1 MKKNNNTEKAVLDA
15 QNISESLK
23 KGTESVFQSLI
34 NDTLNKLITESEDD
48 DAEEVEVED
57 TDAEK
62 DTKDEGGVKKEP
74 KKGDGEEAD
83 ADNEADGAE
92 EDDTDLDDF
101 EIGDGV
107 YDVTDADDETA
118 LKVYNKLN
126 DDDEIVVTDNGD
138 GSYEFE
144 GDDGQE
150 YVIELPEDFGD
161 NSTEDVE
168 FEIEP
173 DGDDD
178 EDDSV
183 EFEIEPDEDEDDID
197 IEFDDNDGDDDDL
210 DIELVDNDDDDLDIE
225 LVDDDDDDTL
235 NEENLG
241 YTDSYQHDVMPGL
254 NNDEPANPRATYSMD
269 GGAPKGA
276 SKPWAGKG
284 SSKPF
289 NGESDIEENITTSKA
304 SARKM
309 VKTNINGNGYE
320 PQVTKVNSANGQYI
334 KESIKKLQKE
344 NKQYRLAINGIKK
357 SLKEAAV
364 LNVSLGQIV
373 KLLSENSTTK
383 AEKKSIV
390 ERFTNVKTI
399 AESKQLY
406 NSISRELN
414 EAKKSPISI
423 EKTFSTKSSKALNET
438 TIYNKST
445 EDNPALDLMNRMN
458 NLYK

>member
-34 NDTLNKLITESEDD
+34 NETLNKLITESEDD

-62 DTKDEGGVKKEP
+62 DTKDEGGVEKEP
-74 KKGDGEEAD
+74 VKGDGEEAD
-83 ADNEADGAE
+83 ADSEADGAE
-92 EDDTDLDDF
+92 EDDADLDDF

-144 GDDGQE
+144 GEDGQE

-173 DGDDD
+173 DGDDED
-178 EDDSV
+178 EV
-183 EFEIEPDEDEDDID
+183 EFEPDEDEDDID
-197 IEFDDNDGDDDDL
+197 IEFDDNDGEDEFEIDTD
-210 DIELVDNDDDDLDIE
+210 DDDDLDIE
-225 LVDDDDDDTL
+225 LVDDDDDDAL

-254 NNDEPANPRATYSMD
+254 KNDEPANPSVTYSMD

-284 SSKPF
+284 NSKPF

-399 AESKQLY
+399 AEGKQLY

-423 EKTFSTKSSKALNET
+423 EKSFSTKSSNALNET

>member
-34 NDTLNKLITESEDD
+34 NETLNKLITESEDD

-62 DTKDEGGVKKEP
+62 DTKDEGGVEKEP
-74 KKGDGEEAD
+74 VKGDGEEAD
-83 ADNEADGAE
+83 ADSEADGAE
-92 EDDTDLDDF
+92 EDDADLDDF

-173 DGDDD
+173 DGDDED
-178 EDDSV
+178 EV
-183 EFEIEPDEDEDDID
+183 EFEFEPDEDEDDID
-197 IEFDDNDGDDDDL
+197 IEFDDNDGEDEFEIDTD
-210 DIELVDNDDDDLDIE
+210 DDDDLDIE
-225 LVDDDDDDTL
+225 LVDDDDDDAL

-254 NNDEPANPRATYSMD
+254 KNDEPANPSATYSMN

-284 SSKPF
+284 NSKPF

-399 AESKQLY
+399 AEGKQLY

-423 EKTFSTKSSKALNET
+423 EKTFSTKSSNALNET

>member
-62 DTKDEGGVKKEP
+62 DTKDEGGVEKEP

-178 EDDSV
+178 EDD
-183 EFEIEPDEDEDDID
+183 ID
-197 IEFDDNDGDDDDL
+197 IEFDDNDGDDEFEIDD
-210 DIELVDNDDDDLDIE
+210 DDDDLDIE
-225 LVDDDDDDTL
+225 LVDDDDDAL

-269 GGAPKGA
+269 GGAPNGA

-284 SSKPF
+284 NSKPF

-399 AESKQLY
+399 AEGKQLY

-423 EKTFSTKSSKALNET
+423 EKTFSTKSSNALNET

>member
-62 DTKDEGGVKKEP
+62 DTKDEGGVEKEP

-83 ADNEADGAE
+83 AGNEADGAE

-178 EDDSV
+178 EDD
-183 EFEIEPDEDEDDID
+183 ID
-197 IEFDDNDGDDDDL
+197 IEFDDNDGDDEFEIDD
-210 DIELVDNDDDDLDIE
+210 DDDDLDIE
-225 LVDDDDDDTL
+225 LVDDDDDAL

-269 GGAPKGA
+269 GGAPNGA

-284 SSKPF
+284 NSKPF

-399 AESKQLY
+399 AEGKQLY

-423 EKTFSTKSSKALNET
+423 EKTFSTKSSNALNET

>member
-183 EFEIEPDEDEDDID
+183 KFEFDPDEDEDDID
-197 IEFDDNDGDDDDL
+197 IEFDDNDGDDDD
-210 DIELVDNDDDDLDIE
+210 IDIE

-254 NNDEPANPRATYSMD
+254 NNNEPANPRATYSMD

-284 SSKPF
+284 NCKPF

-399 AESKQLY
+399 AEGKQLY

-423 EKTFSTKSSKALNET
+423 EKTFSTKSSNALNET

>member
-34 NDTLNKLITESEDD
+34 NETLNKLITESEDD

-62 DTKDEGGVKKEP
+62 DTKDEGGVEKEP
-74 KKGDGEEAD
+74 VKGDGEEAD
-83 ADNEADGAE
+83 ADSEADGAE

-144 GDDGQE
+144 GEDGQE

-173 DGDDD
+173 DGDDED
-178 EDDSV
+178 EVDF
-183 EFEIEPDEDEDDID
+183 EFEPDEDEDDID
-197 IEFDDNDGDDDDL
+197 IEFDDNDGEDEFEINTD
-210 DIELVDNDDDDLDIE
+210 DDDDLDIE
-225 LVDDDDDDTL
+225 LVDDDAL

-254 NNDEPANPRATYSMD
+254 KNDEPANPSATYSMD

-284 SSKPF
+284 NSKPF

-399 AESKQLY
+399 AEGKQLY

-423 EKTFSTKSSKALNET
+423 EKSFSTKSSNALNET

>member
-62 DTKDEGGVKKEP
+62 DTKDKGGVEKEP

-183 EFEIEPDEDEDDID
+183 EFEFDPDEDEDDID
-197 IEFDDNDGDDDDL
+197 IEFDDNDGDDEFEIDD
-210 DIELVDNDDDDLDIE
+210 DDDDLDIE
-225 LVDDDDDDTL
+225 LVDDDDDAL

-269 GGAPKGA
+269 GGAPNGA

-284 SSKPF
+284 NSKPF

-334 KESIKKLQKE
+334 KESIKKLQK
-344 NKQYRLAINGIKK
+344 
-357 SLKEAAV
+357 
-364 LNVSLGQIV
+364 
-373 KLLSENSTTK
+373 
-383 AEKKSIV
+383 
-390 ERFTNVKTI
+390 
-399 AESKQLY
+399 
-406 NSISRELN
+406 
-414 EAKKSPISI
+414 
-423 EKTFSTKSSKALNET
+423 
-438 TIYNKST
+438 
-445 EDNPALDLMNRMN
+445 
-458 NLYK
+458 

>member
-1 MKKNNNTEKAVLDA
+1 M
-15 QNISESLK
+15 
-23 KGTESVFQSLI
+23 
-34 NDTLNKLITESEDD
+34 
-48 DAEEVEVED
+48 
-57 TDAEK
+57 
-62 DTKDEGGVKKEP
+62 
-74 KKGDGEEAD
+74 
-83 ADNEADGAE
+83 
-92 EDDTDLDDF
+92 
-101 EIGDGV
+101 

-138 GSYEFE
+138 GSYEFK

-183 EFEIEPDEDEDDID
+183 EFEFDPDEDEDDID
-197 IEFDDNDGDDDDL
+197 IEFDDNDGDDEFEIDD
-210 DIELVDNDDDDLDIE
+210 DDDDLDIE
-225 LVDDDDDDTL
+225 LVDDDDDAL

-269 GGAPKGA
+269 GGAPNGA

-284 SSKPF
+284 NSKPF

-399 AESKQLY
+399 AEGKQLY

-423 EKTFSTKSSKALNET
+423 EKTFSTKSSNALNET

-445 EDNPALDLMNRMN
+445 DDNPALDLMNRMN

>member
-34 NDTLNKLITESEDD
+34 NETLNKLITESEDD

-62 DTKDEGGVKKEP
+62 DTKDEGGVEKEP
-74 KKGDGEEAD
+74 VKGDGEEAD
-83 ADNEADGAE
+83 ADSEADGAE
-92 EDDTDLDDF
+92 EDDADLDDF

-144 GDDGQE
+144 GEDGQE

-173 DGDDD
+173 DGDDED
-178 EDDSV
+178 EV
-183 EFEIEPDEDEDDID
+183 EFEFEPDEDEDDLD
-197 IEFDDNDGDDDDL
+197 IEFDDNDGEDEFEIDTD
-210 DIELVDNDDDDLDIE
+210 DDDDLDIE
-225 LVDDDDDDTL
+225 LVDDDDDDAL

-254 NNDEPANPRATYSMD
+254 KNDEPANPSVTYSMD

-284 SSKPF
+284 NSKPF

-399 AESKQLY
+399 AEGKQLY

-423 EKTFSTKSSKALNET
+423 EKSFSTKSSNALNET

>member
-62 DTKDEGGVKKEP
+62 DTKDKGGVEKEP

-197 IEFDDNDGDDDDL
+197 IEFDDNDGDDDDI

-241 YTDSYQHDVMPGL
+241 YTDSYQHDVMPSL

-284 SSKPF
+284 NSKPF

-399 AESKQLY
+399 AEGKQLY

-423 EKTFSTKSSKALNET
+423 EKTFSTKSSNALNET

>member
-34 NDTLNKLITESEDD
+34 NETLNKLITESEDD

-62 DTKDEGGVKKEP
+62 DTKDEGGVEKEP
-74 KKGDGEEAD
+74 VKGDGEEAD
-83 ADNEADGAE
+83 ADSEADGAE

-173 DGDDD
+173 DGDDED
-178 EDDSV
+178 EV
-183 EFEIEPDEDEDDID
+183 EFEFEPDEDEDDID
-197 IEFDDNDGDDDDL
+197 IEFDDNDGEDEFEIDTD
-210 DIELVDNDDDDLDIE
+210 DDDDLDIE
-225 LVDDDDDDTL
+225 LVDDDDDDAL

-254 NNDEPANPRATYSMD
+254 KNDEPANPSATYSMD

-284 SSKPF
+284 NSKPF

-399 AESKQLY
+399 AEGKQLY

-423 EKTFSTKSSKALNET
+423 EKTFSTKSSNALNET

>member
-34 NDTLNKLITESEDD
+34 NETLNKLITESEDD

-62 DTKDEGGVKKEP
+62 DTKDEGGVEKEP
-74 KKGDGEEAD
+74 VKGDGEEAD
-83 ADNEADGAE
+83 ADSEADGAE
-92 EDDTDLDDF
+92 EDDADLDDF

-144 GDDGQE
+144 GEDGQE

-173 DGDDD
+173 DGDDED
-178 EDDSV
+178 EV
-183 EFEIEPDEDEDDID
+183 EFEFEPDEDEDDID
-197 IEFDDNDGDDDDL
+197 IEFDDNDGEDEFEIDTD
-210 DIELVDNDDDDLDIE
+210 DDDDLDIE
-225 LVDDDDDDTL
+225 LVDDDDDDAL

-254 NNDEPANPRATYSMD
+254 KNDEPANPSATYSMD

-284 SSKPF
+284 NSKPF

-399 AESKQLY
+399 AEGKQLY

-423 EKTFSTKSSKALNET
+423 EKSFSTKSSNALNET

>member
-62 DTKDEGGVKKEP
+62 DTKNEGGVEKEP
-74 KKGDGEEAD
+74 KNGDGEEAD

-178 EDDSV
+178 ADDSV
-183 EFEIEPDEDEDDID
+183 EFEFDPDEDEDDID
-197 IEFDDNDGDDDDL
+197 IEFDDNDGDDEFEIDD
-210 DIELVDNDDDDLDIE
+210 DDDDLDIE
-225 LVDDDDDDTL
+225 LVDDDDDAL

-241 YTDSYQHDVMPGL
+241 YTDSYQHDVMPGF

-284 SSKPF
+284 NSKPF

-399 AESKQLY
+399 AEGKQLY

>member
-1 MKKNNNTEKAVLDA
+1 M
-15 QNISESLK
+15 
-23 KGTESVFQSLI
+23 
-34 NDTLNKLITESEDD
+34 
-48 DAEEVEVED
+48 
-57 TDAEK
+57 
-62 DTKDEGGVKKEP
+62 
-74 KKGDGEEAD
+74 
-83 ADNEADGAE
+83 
-92 EDDTDLDDF
+92 
-101 EIGDGV
+101 

-178 EDDSV
+178 EDDRV
-183 EFEIEPDEDEDDID
+183 EFEFDPDEDEDDID
-197 IEFDDNDGDDDDL
+197 IEFDDNDGDDEFEIDD
-210 DIELVDNDDDDLDIE
+210 DDDDLDIE
-225 LVDDDDDDTL
+225 LVDDDDDAL

-269 GGAPKGA
+269 GGAPNGA

-284 SSKPF
+284 NSKPF

-334 KESIKKLQKE
+334 KESIKKLQNE

-399 AESKQLY
+399 AEGKQLY

-423 EKTFSTKSSKALNET
+423 EKTFSTKSSNALNET

>member
-23 KGTESVFQSLI
+23 NGTESVFQSLI
-34 NDTLNKLITESEDD
+34 NETLNKLITESEDD

-62 DTKDEGGVKKEP
+62 DTKDEGGVEKEP
-74 KKGDGEEAD
+74 VKGDGEEAD
-83 ADNEADGAE
+83 ADSEADGAE
-92 EDDTDLDDF
+92 EDDADLDDF

-173 DGDDD
+173 DGDDED
-178 EDDSV
+178 EV
-183 EFEIEPDEDEDDID
+183 EFEFEPDEDEDDID
-197 IEFDDNDGDDDDL
+197 IEFDDNDGEDEFEIDTD
-210 DIELVDNDDDDLDIE
+210 DDDDLDIE
-225 LVDDDDDDTL
+225 LVDDDDDDAL

-254 NNDEPANPRATYSMD
+254 KNDEPANPSATYSMN

-284 SSKPF
+284 NSKPF

-309 VKTNINGNGYE
+309 VKTNINGNCYE

-399 AESKQLY
+399 AEGKQLY

-423 EKTFSTKSSKALNET
+423 EKTFSTKSSNALNET